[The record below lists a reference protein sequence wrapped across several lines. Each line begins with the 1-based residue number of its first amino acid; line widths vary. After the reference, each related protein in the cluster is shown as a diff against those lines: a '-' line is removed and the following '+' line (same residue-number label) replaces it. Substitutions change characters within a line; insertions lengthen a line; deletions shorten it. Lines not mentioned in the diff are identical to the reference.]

1 MGNQPVAKFKCGTI
15 ECAIWNNEKY
25 RESDGAVL
33 EFQTVSLRKSW
44 KKDDQ
49 WHDAVI
55 QLRRNDL
62 QKVILVLQ
70 KTQEAL
76 LLNKQEDE
84 DNE

>member
-1 MGNQPVAKFKCGTI
+1 MVNQPIKKFKCGSI
-15 ECAIWNNEKY
+15 ECAIWNNEKQ

-44 KKDDQ
+44 RKDDQ

-62 QKVILVLQ
+62 QKAILVLQ
-70 KTQEAL
+70 RAQEAL
-76 LLNKQEDE
+76 LLEGGDDDE
-84 DNE
+84 